1 MYTHVRQRKS
11 TSEFQIC
18 SRLGTQIFPICYRLV
33 STTSSIN
40 ARPPHVHHARHSP
53 DGNCTTPPSPR
64 LSLPIRPSICPL
76 TCAQPLTSSGPKASA
91 RRVLTACPAVLLPQ
105 SLVKDITIAGIVS
118 LGYSHL
124 LASSTGVAGQAGAHR
139 MPPLWPPPPCWTP
152 GLVPVC
158 AINWP
163 KLLLLQNRRSKLNSR
178 LKLPERGVLF
188 HLWQDN

>member
-1 MYTHVRQRKS
+1 MYTSTCQHAHTYTHVRQRKS

-40 ARPPHVHHARHSP
+40 ARPPHIHHARHSP
-53 DGNCTTPPSPR
+53 DGNCTTPPSPQ

-139 MPPLWPPPPCWTP
+139 MPLLWASSSMLDSRAGTSVCHQLAQTP
-152 GLVPVC
+152 SSAEQEVQ
-158 AINWP
+158 A
-163 KLLLLQNRRSKLNSR
+163 
-178 LKLPERGVLF
+178 
-188 HLWQDN
+188 

>member
-1 MYTHVRQRKS
+1 M
-11 TSEFQIC
+11 
-18 SRLGTQIFPICYRLV
+18 L
-33 STTSSIN
+33 
-40 ARPPHVHHARHSP
+40 AHHTYIMARHSP
-53 DGNCTTPPSPR
+53 DRKCTTPPSPR
-64 LSLPIRPSICPL
+64 LSLPISPSICPQ
-76 TCAQPLTSSGPKASA
+76 TCAQPLTSSGPEASA
-91 RRVLTACPAVLLPQ
+91 RRVLTACPVVLLPR

-152 GLVPVC
+152 GLVPVF

-188 HLWQDN
+188 HLWQDNWINPCLVYPSAAPQKRIRIPPPLSASHRRLNGSLLNK